1 MILNIKDWLIMEVEM
16 RTVNLIKF
24 SWLSVLLIMSLVIA
38 CGDESNDDSPDFL
51 VLGDAPA
58 STEMVTEDGA
68 EVAVQ
73 DEVEPEIEP
82 EVEPEIDRG
91 TAELFGAPLSDD
103 VQFVAFDELLSD
115 PDPFAGQVIQ
125 TEGAVRNV
133 CQRRGCWMEVRSED
147 DPSSENV
154 NVRFLDYGFFVP
166 LDCRGAFVRIEG
178 IPAVRNLSA
187 EEVEELLAEG
197 YDPGIV
203 REDGTATVVSF
214 TASGVMMWNRLD
226 D

>member
-1 MILNIKDWLIMEVEM
+1 MEVAM
-16 RTVNLIKF
+16 RTVHLSKF
-24 SWLSVLLIMSLVIA
+24 RWLSLLLTMSFVIA
-38 CGDESNDDSPDFL
+38 CGDSSDDDSSDFL
-51 VLGDAPA
+51 MLGDTAGETA
-58 STEMVTEDGA
+58 AGTEPGTEDGTQIDA
-68 EVAVQ
+68 PVDTET
-73 DEVEPEIEP
+73 ETGTETETETEI
-82 EVEPEIDRG
+82 VPEIDRG
-91 TAELFGAPLSDD
+91 TAELFGAEHSDD
-103 VQFVAFDELLSD
+103 VQFVAFEELISD

-166 LDCRGAFVRIEG
+166 LDSRGAFVRIEG
-178 IPAVRNLSA
+178 IPAVRTLSA

-214 TASGVMMWNRLD
+214 TASGVMMWNRTD